1 MFMKASVSERQLMVK
16 KSQLCLNCLR
26 VGHSR
31 SVCSMDKVCKMCG
44 FKHHTLLHNVTAK
57 QHFSEED
64 PGSTSKTT
72 VNNETVSST
81 TIIDTTEAVV
91 AHGMP
96 RSPAVSSVLLS
107 TALVQ
112 VHGSNGRTELC
123 RALLDSASQSHFIT
137 SSLATRLGL
146 QRVNCPVTVEG
157 ISDASTKM
165 SEMTFLSVSSRISDT
180 NYRLTAIVTPRVT
193 VDLPTKR
200 CSVDTW
206 THFKDVSLA
215 DPNFHVP
222 GRIDLLIGAEV
233 FLDCIKNGKISG
245 PANTP
250 TLQNSKF
257 GWIVYGTTEMQSSQ
271 QTQLPSIASRVV
283 TSCAITSLDRTL
295 RNFWELEEVPRL
307 STMSAEEKMCEEHYQ
322 NTHTRDSRG
331 RYVLQLP
338 FKKDIPSNNNSY
350 LNALRRL
357 NQVEAFLSKHTDIS
371 IQYKE
376 FMREYQDSN
385 HMEKYYHMT
394 STNQ

>member
-1 MFMKASVSERQLMVK
+1 THDELAQELEENSEVDSLIDQLENVSSTYMRVKASLKNMISER
-16 KSQLCLNCLR
+16 NP
-26 VGHSR
+26 
-31 SVCSMDKVCKMCG
+31 
-44 FKHHTLLHNVTAK
+44 NVTAK
-57 QHFSEED
+57 QHLSEED

-72 VNNETVSST
+72 VNNETVSAT
-81 TIIDTTEAVV
+81 KIIDTTEAVI

-96 RSPAVSSVLLS
+96 RSPALSSVLLS

-137 SSLATRLGL
+137 SSLVTRLGL
-146 QRVNCPVTVEG
+146 RRVNCPVTVEG

-180 NYRLTAIVTPRVT
+180 NYRLTVIVTPRVT

-215 DPNFHVP
+215 DPNFHAP

-233 FLDCIKNGKISG
+233 FMDCIK
-245 PANTP
+245 T
-250 TLQNSKF
+250 
-257 GWIVYGTTEMQSSQ
+257 
-271 QTQLPSIASRVV
+271 TQLPSTASRVV
-283 TSCAITSLDRTL
+283 TSCAIASLDRTL
-295 RNFWELEEVPRL
+295 RHFWELEEVPRL

-322 NTHTRDSRG
+322 NTHARDSRG
-331 RYVLQLP
+331 RYVLHLP

-350 LNALRRL
+350 
-357 NQVEAFLSKHTDIS
+357 
-371 IQYKE
+371 
-376 FMREYQDSN
+376 FMHFDA
-385 HMEKYYHMT
+385 
-394 STNQ
+394 